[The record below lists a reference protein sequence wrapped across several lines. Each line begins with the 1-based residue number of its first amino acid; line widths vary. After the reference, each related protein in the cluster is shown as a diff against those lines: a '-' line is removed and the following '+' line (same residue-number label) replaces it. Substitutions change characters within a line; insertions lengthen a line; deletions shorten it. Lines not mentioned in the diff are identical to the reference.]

1 MLAIHHNHES
11 LQLLREC
18 YSCLN
23 LQQQQQKLMLR
34 SRPICSRNSNL
45 PLILSHRSVP
55 PLQVESVCPPPL
67 LLLLAPSIP
76 PPLLPQS
83 PLLMSLYWLPL
94 ALMEASGGIF
104 TPTQSFVVFVV
115 AVVGP
120 PIPVYPTILAAMTA
134 SAAAPVSVAPA
145 IDIDG
150 HEDIL
155 ART

>member
-1 MLAIHHNHES
+1 MPAIHHNHES

-76 PPLLPQS
+76 PPLLPQL

-94 ALMEASGGIF
+94 ALMEASSPRLNHLLLLLLLLSVLLSPSI
-104 TPTQSFVVFVV
+104 
-115 AVVGP
+115 P
-120 PIPVYPTILAAMTA
+120 PSSLP
-134 SAAAPVSVAPA
+134 
-145 IDIDG
+145 
-150 HEDIL
+150 
-155 ART
+155 

>member
-83 PLLMSLYWLPL
+83 PLLMSLYWLLHPD
-94 ALMEASGGIF
+94 SIICCF
-104 TPTQSFVVFVV
+104 CCCCCRSS
-115 AVVGP
+115 
-120 PIPVYPTILAAMTA
+120 YPRL
-134 SAAAPVSVAPA
+134 SHRPRCHDRLCCCPCLCCPC
-145 IDIDG
+145 
-150 HEDIL
+150 H
-155 ART
+155 